1 MVRHQ
6 IHHCYGII
14 FADTAPH
21 QNMPKPLPGQPAM
34 YSGMLDCFAKTVASE
49 GPAALYQVDTLSS
62 LF

>member
-1 MVRHQ
+1 
-6 IHHCYGII
+6 
-14 FADTAPH
+14 
-21 QNMPKPLPGQPAM
+21 MPKPLPGQPAM